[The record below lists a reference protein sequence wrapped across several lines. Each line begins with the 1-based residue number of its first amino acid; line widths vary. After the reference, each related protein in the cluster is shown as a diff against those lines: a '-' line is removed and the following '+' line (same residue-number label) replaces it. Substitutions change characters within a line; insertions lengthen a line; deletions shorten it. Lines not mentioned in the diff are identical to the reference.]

1 MKKITC
7 INFVLI
13 LLFYLSSFENLSA
26 QIGLVEISLQKQI
39 EASSLVVEG
48 KVISKQSF
56 WDANH
61 HNIYTTNTVE
71 VYKVFKGLRV
81 ETIEVITPGGTV
93 GLNAE
98 SVSPS
103 LKLRKGDIGVFMLYD
118 NNITFSAKDE
128 SANMRFKPYSSV
140 QGFYRYNTATN
151 IVVNPFTQ
159 RQGISDS
166 FYKQIKSFTKSNYIK
181 VSQFDI
187 EKKKAASKQKKNALA
202 LGITSFLPAIST
214 AGTASVLTITGTDF
228 GAVQGKVGF
237 SNADDGGATFIDAL
251 DTEVLTWTDTEITVE
266 IPSGAGTGTIR
277 VTHDDT
283 STSVSAGTL
292 TITYAEIRVSSDAVS
307 GGTFVS
313 YPVQHVDDNAAGG
326 YTWEMFTDFDTD
338 TEVPGAKASFL
349 RAFETWRC
357 TTKVNWTVGSV
368 STVDV
373 TASDGTNIVR
383 FDNGA
388 DLGAGTLGVCFSYY
402 SGCFTGGGTSLD
414 WFVTELDIVFNDG
427 FTWETGPALA
437 TAGEVDFESVAL
449 HELGHGHQLGHVIEG
464 TGAVMH
470 FALASAENIRTLT
483 AGDIA
488 GAGDVHSRS
497 TTLTP
502 CGTTSMTDY
511 DTSGCA
517 LSVGENELSSVITV
531 FPNPTNGEF
540 YISNAS
546 FINLEKVVIYDIS
559 GRLISKHDIS
569 NTSRIKTIPLNNVS
583 KGMYFVS
590 IYSENAVV
598 TKKIIL
604 E

>member
-13 LLFYLSSFENLSA
+13 LLFNLSSFENLYA
-26 QIGLVEISLQKQI
+26 QVGLVEISLQKQI

-61 HNIYTTNTVE
+61 HNIYTTNLIE
-71 VYKVFKGLRV
+71 VYKVFKGESLK
-81 ETIEVITPGGTV
+81 TIEIITPGGTV

-98 SVSPS
+98 SVSPG
-103 LKLRKGDIGVFMLYD
+103 LKLRKGDIGVFMLHN
-118 NNITFSAKDE
+118 NNIAFSAKNE
-128 SANMRFKPYSSV
+128 SVNKRFQPYSSV
-140 QGFYRYNTATN
+140 QGFYRYNITTN
-151 IVVNPFTQ
+151 VAANPFTV

-166 FYKQIKSFTKSNYIK
+166 FYNEIVNYTKLNYIK

-187 EKKKAASKQKKNALA
+187 EKKLAASNQKKNALV
-202 LGITSFLPAIST
+202 LGISSFVPTTST

-251 DTEVLTWTDTEITVE
+251 DLQVLTWTDTEITVE

-283 STSVSAGTL
+283 STTVSAGDL
-292 TITYAEIRVSSDAVS
+292 TVTYSQLNVEGDFGFGELAH
-307 GGTFVS
+307 
-313 YPVQHVDDNAAGG
+313 PVQHVNNNAAGG
-326 YTWEMFTDFDTD
+326 YTWVMFTDFDTD
-338 TEVPGAKASFL
+338 AEEPGAKASFL
-349 RAFETWRC
+349 RALETWRC

-368 STVDV
+368 SATDAVAD
-373 TASDGTNIVR
+373 DDINIVR

-388 DLGAGTLGVCFSYY
+388 ELPGGVLGRCTSRYT
-402 SGCFTGGGTSLD
+402 GCTNGGGDGVD
-414 WFVTELDIVFNDG
+414 WFVEELDIVFDDG
-427 FTWETGPALA
+427 VTWETGPAMA
-437 TAGEVDFESVAL
+437 SGSDVDFESVAL

-470 FALASAENIRTLT
+470 WALASAENIRTLT
-483 AGDIA
+483 AGDIS

-502 CGTTSMTDY
+502 CGELVMSDF
-511 DTSGCA
+511 DTSSCA
-517 LSVGENELSSVITV
+517 LSVDENELKSAITV
-531 FPNPTNGEF
+531 FPNPANGEF
-540 YISNAS
+540 YISNSS
-546 FINLEKVVIYDIS
+546 FINLNKAVVYDIS
-559 GRLISKHDIS
+559 GRVISEHNIS

-583 KGMYFVS
+583 KGMYFVN
-590 IYSENAVV
+590 IYSDNAVV

>member
-26 QIGLVEISLQKQI
+26 QVGLVEISLQKQI

-56 WDANH
+56 WDVNH

-71 VYKVFKGLRV
+71 VYKVFKGVRL

-103 LKLRKGDIGVFMLYD
+103 LKLRKGDIGVFMLHD
-118 NNITFSAKDE
+118 NNIAFAAKDE
-128 SANMRFKPYSSV
+128 SANKRFKPYSSV
-140 QGFYRYNTATN
+140 QGFYKYNITTN
-151 IVVNPFTQ
+151 IAANPFTV
-159 RQGISDS
+159 RQGVSDS
-166 FYKQIKSFTKSNYIK
+166 FYNEIRSFTKLNYIE

-187 EKKKAASKQKKNALA
+187 KKKNIKSKQKKNAA
-202 LGITSFLPAIST
+202 HAITSFLPTTST
-214 AGTASVLTITGTDF
+214 AGTASVLTITGTGF

-237 SNADDGGATFIDAL
+237 SDADDGGATFIDAL
-251 DTEVLTWTDTEITVE
+251 DTQVLTWTDTEITVE

-277 VTHDDT
+277 VTHDDA
-283 STSVSAGTL
+283 STTVSAGVL
-292 TITYAEIRVSSDAVS
+292 TITYAQLNVEGDFGFGVLA
-307 GGTFVS
+307 
-313 YPVQHVDDNAAGG
+313 YPVQHVDDNTTGG

-349 RAFETWRC
+349 RALETWRC
-357 TTKVNWTVGSV
+357 TTKVNWIVGSV
-368 STVDV
+368 SAIDV
-373 TASDGTNIVR
+373 IAGDGTNIVR
-383 FDNGA
+383 FDNGTE
-388 DLGAGTLGVCFSYY
+388 LGAGVLGRCTSRYT
-402 SGCFTGGGTSLD
+402 GCGIPGGVE
-414 WFVTELDIVFNDG
+414 WYVEELDIVFDDG
-427 FTWETGPALA
+427 VTWETGPPLA
-437 TAGEVDFESVAL
+437 TTGEIDFESVAL

-470 FALASAENIRTLT
+470 FALSSAENIRTLT

-517 LSVGENELSSVITV
+517 LSVSENELSSVITV
-531 FPNPTNGEF
+531 FPNPANGEF
-540 YISNAS
+540 YISNSS
-546 FINLEKVVIYDIS
+546 FINLEKVIIYDIS
-559 GRLISKHDIS
+559 GRLISTHDIS
-569 NTSRIKTIPLNNVS
+569 DGLNIKTIPLNNVS
-583 KGMYFVS
+583 RGMYFVS
-590 IYSENAVV
+590 IYSENAVI